1 MLVAR
6 AKAPATSCVLR
17 DLSIVRSRIPL
28 SVRKSVLVAAAVL
41 VAVPLILVV
50 HWTLSPPP
58 TEPPEPPRVP
68 QRLGSLEEVVLF
80 AQDGTPLVYYCGDV
94 SDDVEF
100 YDAPLEVSLHSG
112 TPCLPLTKDALDSYQ
127 AAKERRAQEGARA
140 RERDAEA
147 EAEAIAERQA
157 REAAA
162 AEQAFR
168 ERYVRSAVLA
178 QAPSTATL
186 LAVSSSTA
194 GTLKSRIASA
204 LQERGGVVDTNVLTN
219 SVFEEGIYDSLAAGD
234 PRLLQRLHLSGHLGP
249 LLLVLQEY
257 GEFKRANVGNLINT
271 KGYLTATIVSPNGLS
286 ETIPTLEETGAGFDQ
301 SSAQAATEE
310 RLVEALLEHPSI
322 QRLLDTVQ

>member
-1 MLVAR
+1 M
-6 AKAPATSCVLR
+6 
-17 DLSIVRSRIPL
+17 
-28 SVRKSVLVAAAVL
+28 RKSVLVAAAVL

-68 QRLGSLEEVVLF
+68 QRLGSLQGVALF

-94 SDDVEF
+94 SGDVEF
-100 YDAPLEVSLHSG
+100 YDAPLEVSLHRG
-112 TPCLPLTKDALDSYQ
+112 TPCLPLTKEALDSYR
-127 AAKERRAQEGARA
+127 AAEEKRVREGALA

-147 EAEAIAERQA
+147 EAKAIAERQA
-157 REAAA
+157 REAAG

-178 QAPSTATL
+178 RAPSTATL

-204 LQERGGVVDTNVLTN
+204 LRERGMLVDTSVLTN
-219 SVFEEGIYDSLAAGD
+219 SVFEEGIYDSFAAGD
-234 PRLLQRLHLSGHLGP
+234 PRLMQRLRLAGHRGP

-257 GEFKRANVGNLINT
+257 GEFKRAGVGNLINT
-271 KGYLTATIVSPNGLS
+271 KGFLTATIVFSGGGT
-286 ETIPTLEETGAGFDQ
+286 ETLPTLQETGAGFDEAA
-301 SSAQAATEE
+301 AQAATEE

-322 QRLLDTVQ
+322 QHLLDTVQ